1 MKYTKILR
9 MLALVVVLSFVAM
22 LIPAS
27 PALAAEEIEL
37 SPENGEPG
45 EKIEITGTNLS
56 VGKIGVDIYF
66 SSDEADA
73 GDEIGDEVEI
83 YKRVKSRTI
92 NEDGEIDTYFYVPDE
107 IFFDGDTDDPEDVVP
122 GYYYLYLTYED
133 DEDIEVVAEFTVR
146 GIELDPVEGTVGT
159 EVEILGI
166 GFERREDIDYIQ
178 FDDEEVDIES
188 GDDDTDGDGE
198 FVSSILIPEGTAG
211 EHTITVRDDRRNE
224 ASATFT
230 VETEMAISPTS
241 GEKGSQVTVIGTGFG
256 DEEDVTITFNG
267 TRVATDETDSYGSF
281 TARFDVPDV
290 DAGTYDVEV
299 EDEDDN
305 KAESTF
311 TVVVSTVVNISPVTT
326 EASPAH
332 AGTNIAVSGSG
343 FKANAPITIIDTTSG
358 LLLTTVTSNADGAF
372 QVTLAAEGS
381 AGQHIITASDGT
393 DTLQVSFV
401 MESQAPSAPVLSSPE
416 DAGTAEAQ
424 ALFNWGTVSDDSL
437 PVTYTLQVATRDDFT
452 PAFIVVEKMGLTA
465 SEYTLTQGQALESTK
480 KEASYYWRVQATDG
494 AANVGQ
500 WSAAGSFYVG
510 STFELEGGVLYA
522 LMGVGG
528 LLLLGLGYWL
538 GRRTAYSSF

>member
-9 MLALVVVLSFVAM
+9 MLALVVILSFVAM
-22 LIPAS
+22 LIPAA

-56 VGKIGVDIYF
+56 VSKIGVDIYF
-66 SSDEADA
+66 SSDEADT

-92 NEDGEIDTYFYVPDE
+92 NIDGEIDTYFYVPDE
-107 IFFDGDTDDPEDVVP
+107 IFYDGDTDDPEDVVP
-122 GYYYLYLTYED
+122 GYYYVYLTYED
-133 DEDIEVVAEFTVR
+133 DEDIEVVADFTVR

-159 EVEILGI
+159 EVEISGI
-166 GFERREDIDYIQ
+166 GFERREDIDSIE
-178 FDDEEVDIES
+178 FDDEGVDIES

-230 VETEMAISPTS
+230 VESEMAISSTS
-241 GEKGSQVTVIGTGFG
+241 GEKGSEVTVTGTGFG
-256 DEEDVTITFNG
+256 GEQDITITFDG
-267 TRVATDETDSYGSF
+267 TRVATDETDEYGSF
-281 TARFDVPDV
+281 TASFDVPDV

-305 KAESTF
+305 KGESTF
-311 TVVVSTVVNISPVTT
+311 SVLISTVVNISPVTS

-343 FKANAPITIIDTTSG
+343 FKNNAPITITDTTRG

-372 QVTLAAEGS
+372 QVTLAVEGS

-416 DAGTAEAQ
+416 DAGIAEAQ
-424 ALFNWGTVSDDSL
+424 AIFD
-437 PVTYTLQVATRDDFT
+437 
-452 PAFIVVEKMGLTA
+452 
-465 SEYTLTQGQALESTK
+465 
-480 KEASYYWRVQATDG
+480 
-494 AANVGQ
+494 
-500 WSAAGSFYVG
+500 
-510 STFELEGGVLYA
+510 
-522 LMGVGG
+522 
-528 LLLLGLGYWL
+528 
-538 GRRTAYSSF
+538 

>member
-416 DAGTAEAQ
+416 DAGTVEAQ

-452 PAFIVVEKMGLTA
+452 PAFIVVEKTGLTA

-538 GRRTAYSSF
+538 GRRTAFHY

>member
-9 MLALVVVLSFVAM
+9 MLALVVIFSFVAM

-37 SPENGEPG
+37 SSENGEPG

-66 SSDEADA
+66 SSDEADT

-92 NEDGEIDTYFYVPDE
+92 NDDGEIDTYFYVPDE
-107 IFFDGDTDDPEDVVP
+107 IYFDGDADDPEDVVP
-122 GYYYLYLTYED
+122 GYYYVYLTYED
-133 DEDIEVVAEFTVR
+133 DEDIEVIAEFTVR

-159 EVEILGI
+159 EVEISGI
-166 GFERREDIDYIQ
+166 GFDRREDIDYIN

-198 FVSSILIPEGTAG
+198 FVSSILIPEGSAG
-211 EHTITVRDDRRNE
+211 EHTITVRDDRRNL

-230 VETEMAISPTS
+230 VESEMAISPTS
-241 GEKGSQVTVIGTGFG
+241 GEKGSQVTVTGTGFG
-256 DEEDVTITFNG
+256 GEQDVTITFDG
-267 TRVATDETDSYGSF
+267 TRAATDETDSSGSF
-281 TARFDVPDV
+281 TASFDVPDV

-305 KAESTF
+305 KGESTF
-311 TVVVSTVVNISPVTT
+311 TVEVSTVVNISPVTT

-343 FKANAPITIIDTTSG
+343 FKANASITITDTTSG

-372 QVTLAAEGS
+372 QATLAAEGS

-401 MESQAPSAPVLSSPE
+401 MESQVPSAPVLSSPE
-416 DAGTAEAQ
+416 NAGSAEAQ
-424 ALFNWGTVSDDSL
+424 AIFNWGIVSDDSL

-452 PAFIVVEKMGLTA
+452 PAFIVLEKTLAA
-465 SEYTLTQGQALESTK
+465 SEYTLTQGEALESTK
-480 KEASYYWRVQATDG
+480 KEAPYYWRVQATDG
-494 AANVGQ
+494 AANVGE

>member
-9 MLALVVVLSFVAM
+9 MLALVVIFSFVAM

-37 SPENGEPG
+37 SSENGEPG

-66 SSDEADA
+66 SSDEADT

-92 NEDGEIDTYFYVPDE
+92 NDDGEIDTYFYVPDE
-107 IFFDGDTDDPEDVVP
+107 IYFDGDTDDPEDVVP
-122 GYYYLYLTYED
+122 GYYYVYLTYED
-133 DEDIEVVAEFTVR
+133 DEDIEVIAEFTVR

-159 EVEILGI
+159 EVEISGI
-166 GFERREDIDYIQ
+166 GFDRREDIDYIN
-178 FDDEEVDIES
+178 FDDDEVDIES

-211 EHTITVRDDRRNE
+211 EHTITVRDDRRNL

-230 VETEMAISPTS
+230 VESEMAISPTS
-241 GEKGSQVTVIGTGFG
+241 GEKGSQVTVTGTGFG
-256 DEEDVTITFNG
+256 DEQDVTITFDG
-267 TRVATDETDSYGSF
+267 TRVATDETDSSGSF
-281 TARFDVPDV
+281 TASFDVPDV

-305 KAESTF
+305 KGESTY
-311 TVVVSTVVNISPVTT
+311 TVVISTVVNISPVTT

-332 AGTNIAVSGSG
+332 AGMDIVVSGSG

-358 LLLTTVTSNADGAF
+358 LLLTTATSNADGAF
-372 QVTLAAEGS
+372 QATLAAEGS
-381 AGQHIITASDGT
+381 AGRHIITASDGT

-401 MESQAPSAPVLSSPE
+401 MESQVPSAPVLSSPE
-416 DAGTAEAQ
+416 NAGSAEAQ
-424 ALFNWGTVSDDSL
+424 AIFNWGSVSDDSL

-452 PAFIVVEKMGLTA
+452 PAFIVLEKTLTA
-465 SEYTLTQGQALESTK
+465 SEYTLTQGEALESTK
-480 KEASYYWRVQATDG
+480 KEAPYYWRVQATDG
-494 AANVGQ
+494 AANVGE